1 MNSNKDSNYDE
12 ENTNQTQTIIQ
23 LENQNN
29 ELIDDLVNVAGNM
42 KGIAVTLGNDIAE
55 QNKIL
60 DDTKRKVE
68 EVDKHVQKSN
78 EKVKKVN
85 FNSKDKRNFGIITML
100 TFVLIGVIILA
111 IIF

>member
-1 MNSNKDSNYDE
+1 MNSNKDTNYDE
-12 ENTNQTQTIIQ
+12 ENTNQTQSIIQ

-78 EKVKKVN
+78 EKVIKIA
-85 FNSKDKRNFGIITML
+85 S
-100 TFVLIGVIILA
+100 
-111 IIF
+111 